1 MKNSLRQK
9 SDHAESDNGTEIKQ
23 FIAKKNW
30 TLRQAAD
37 ALGDSEARLQKV
49 LNGEEPLGKT
59 AALALNALKN
69 GLSPINRENHST
81 N

>member
-1 MKNSLRQK
+1 MKNGLRQN
-9 SDHAESDNGTEIKQ
+9 SDYSESDNGAEIEQ

-30 TLRQAAD
+30 TLKQVAD

-49 LNGEEPLGKT
+49 LNGDEPLGKT
-59 AALALNALKN
+59 AAIALNALKN
-69 GLSPINRENHST
+69 GLSPIERENHST